1 MSIIG
6 IMDDENINNRAVQER
21 LGDRLR
27 DARLNLNLTREELAA
42 EVGLSVD
49 TVRNAETGRNVSLAT
64 LLRLLRGLGRPDD
77 LDRVLESAGPSPVQL
92 AKRRGKI
99 RQRASGSRKIRKSGQ
114 WQW

>member
-1 MSIIG
+1 MSIIR
-6 IMDDENINNRAVQER
+6 IMDGENMNNRAVQER

-77 LDRVLESAGPSPVQL
+77 LDRVLESTGPSPVQL

-99 RQRASGSRKIRKSGQ
+99 RQRASGSRKTRKSGQ